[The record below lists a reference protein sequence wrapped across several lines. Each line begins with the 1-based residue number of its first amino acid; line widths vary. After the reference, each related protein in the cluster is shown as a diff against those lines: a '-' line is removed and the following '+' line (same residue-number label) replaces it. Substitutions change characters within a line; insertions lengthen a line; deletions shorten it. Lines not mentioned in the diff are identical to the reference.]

1 MFGTRRR
8 PKAYSPAEL
17 VMMIQTLDRLIAHLE
32 AGSDSPALRY
42 HQRLARRFRHRLARA
57 LAHHHARAV
66 G

>member
-1 MFGTRRR
+1 
-8 PKAYSPAEL
+8 
-17 VMMIQTLDRLIAHLE
+17 MMIQALDRLIAHLE